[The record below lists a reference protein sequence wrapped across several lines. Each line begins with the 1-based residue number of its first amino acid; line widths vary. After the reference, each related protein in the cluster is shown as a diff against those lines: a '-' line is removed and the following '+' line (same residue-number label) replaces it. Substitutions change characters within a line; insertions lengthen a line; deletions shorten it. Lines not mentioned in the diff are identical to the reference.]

1 MFRSKKKKINAGSR
15 RVVRTF
21 DDEED
26 ENDVNQV
33 KTDGV
38 GTNDKQRL
46 DVDEPPSALMI
57 ALQRKKDEKRN
68 KKRLKAKRKI
78 GSGGPVVMSF
88 DIEEDDENDDDDQHR
103 KKKKKRKKGLGFGGG
118 GNFANV
124 DGDARKDDEMA
135 SFTTSTYGKDALE
148 QLKSEQK
155 RQTVQRAPLESTVTP
170 NEESMDIDATIRKG
184 DENLP
189 EESFIPLD
197 DEGGGNDTRFENY
210 GRKKGQAKDKIFVVD
225 DPPQDESHG
234 WERQIEQ
241 RAGLRPSS
249 QPSRPQNSKLLSL
262 DELSEK
268 LESTVETIDRQREE
282 LENSTNRLRA
292 DREHAKSNSKD
303 HQKRLKQIGLACEF
317 YQSTRRDLTLWV
329 GALRDLH
336 EKVQPIATAF
346 TEMLL
351 VQTKEFGQEFRSWQ
365 DDCVATLYQNRSLDR
380 VLGRQPESTL
390 FSTASN
396 ETVIDEFG
404 RDIGSQYQRDRELR
418 FKKRLEYI
426 NHNEMFSNDDII
438 KREDHD
444 EEERA
449 KILREALSAALED
462 LDQEYTSV
470 THLKSIFDG
479 WFTAHFDDYQQ
490 CFATLSFG
498 DLYAV
503 LVQVELC
510 KSNFFPD
517 ILSTVNESSSGTESS
532 ILELDRCLLD
542 LPKEEAKEEI
552 NVKKVAKE
560 NEGRLARA
568 VEKGVLP
575 ILLKILSDTEDKD
588 NDTLFCLFFSATKSS
603 LVSTLAKD
611 IAINRSSNS
620 SLSNN
625 IQNLISA
632 AIRRALEG
640 VSIPLFNKDVP
651 PLQSSSEALDFSV
664 RFSRK
669 YLVQILQ
676 QALCNIII
684 YWFPLIDL
692 ETNSVLSSDG
702 QAETGIHYVLN
713 FINDKYLVLLSSMEN
728 VDQTTSESPSAK
740 HLFKKIWEAL
750 RTDSRNIIESPSL
763 MLLTMPLRAAARA
776 YQLD

>member
-1 MFRSKKKKINAGSR
+1 MTGNVMFRSKKKKINAGSR

-21 DDEED
+21 DDDED

-33 KTDGV
+33 GKDGV
-38 GTNDKQRL
+38 GTDDKQRL
-46 DVDEPPSALMI
+46 DIDEPPSALMI
-57 ALQRKKDEKRN
+57 ALQRRKDEKRN
-68 KKRLKAKRKI
+68 KKKQKGKRKI

-88 DIEEDDENDDDDQHR
+88 DIEEADENDDDDQHR

-118 GNFANV
+118 DNFTHA
-124 DGDARKDDEMA
+124 DGDARKDDEMG
-135 SFTTSTYGKDALE
+135 SFTTSAYGKDALE

-155 RQTVQRAPLESTVTP
+155 RQKVQRASLESATTP
-170 NEESMDIDATIRKG
+170 NEESMNIDPAIN
-184 DENLP
+184 DENSP

-197 DEGGGNDTRFENY
+197 DSGGGNDTRFENH
-210 GRKKGQAKDKIFVVD
+210 GRKKEQEKDKIFVVD
-225 DPPQDESHG
+225 DPPQEESHG

-249 QPSRPQNSKLLSL
+249 QQSRPQTSKLLSL

-268 LESTVETIDRQREE
+268 LQSTVETIDRQREE

-303 HQKRLKQIGLACEF
+303 YQERLKQIGLACEF

-346 TEMLL
+346 TEMLQ
-351 VQTKEFGQEFRSWQ
+351 VQTNEFGQEFRSWQ
-365 DDCVATLYQNRSLDR
+365 DDCVATLYQNRRLDR

-390 FSTASN
+390 LSTASN

-426 NHNEMFSNDDII
+426 SSNDGII

-444 EEERA
+444 EGERS
-449 KILREALSAALED
+449 KILQEALKAALED
-462 LDQEYTSV
+462 LDQEYTSI

-517 ILSTVNESSSGTESS
+517 IFSTANDGSSATESS
-532 ILELDRCLLD
+532 ILELDRCFLD
-542 LPKEEAKEEI
+542 SPKEEGKEGK
-552 NVKKVAKE
+552 NAKKVAKE

-575 ILLKILSDTEDKD
+575 ILLKILSDMEDKD
-588 NDTLFCLFFSATKSS
+588 NDSPFYVFFSATKSS
-603 LVSTLAKD
+603 LVSRLVKD
-611 IAINRSSNS
+611 IAIDRSSNS
-620 SLSNN
+620 SLSSDL
-625 IQNLISA
+625 QNMIST
-632 AIRRALEG
+632 AISRALED
-640 VSIPLFNKDVP
+640 VSIPLLNKDES
-651 PLQSSSEALDFSV
+651 PLQSSAEALDSSV
-664 RFSRK
+664 KFARI
-669 YLVQILQ
+669 YLVRILQ
-676 QALCNIII
+676 QALCNIIT

-692 ETNSVLSSDG
+692 DTNSDS
-702 QAETGIHYVLN
+702 ETGIHYVLN
-713 FINDKYLVLLSSMEN
+713 FINDKYLVLLSSMD
-728 VDQTTSESPSAK
+728 VDQTNSESPSAK
-740 HLFKKIWEAL
+740 DLFKLIWEAL
-750 RTDSRNIIESPSL
+750 RMDSRNIIESPSL
-763 MLLTMPLRAAARA
+763 MLLTMPLRAAALA